1 MDGFWGILIGS
12 FLSAILG
19 VIFTYIL
26 GDKIRDW
33 YSIKQ
38 ENTLDGDGNQV
49 SNVSIKTSGSLT
61 FKNKP
66 VYVQNTIK
74 INSLVIQE
82 NQRESVVA
90 TPIDD
95 TLTILTPKIPTESEL
110 TIHIEGSGTTTVS
123 GTLSKKSK

>member
-49 SNVSIKTSGSLT
+49 SNVSIKTSGPLT